1 MRRASPQSPF
11 RIVQH
16 LVFPSLVFSDGL
28 AATLC
33 SANCD
38 ATCPVPVCRT
48 CGWRSYSDVVFVPG
62 ASHSF
67 RVKDWILLP
76 SAVHSM
82 QLDTPLASR
91 PGRAKQLYPLGENYL
106 SNGRMPEL
114 NSRLTSLVFSRIKFV
129 RPSRARCGVKRLRSI
144 KLVVAV
150 RTNALT
156 SETKP
161 RPAGERATSSLTKRR
176 ITLNNKSVSTVAM
189 AASSAAFSFA
199 DTTGSSVPNVS
210 RSAVRARS

>member
-1 MRRASPQSPF
+1 METADNTALNQRPETLDRVCMNRTNDVLSCLVINNAMENPSRHIWVTFEEGYLWWCTVRAGITVNQDRDSEKTEGSFWLSCNRPWSNRSVGDLRQRPLSPNRRQSSKDSKHPSHVSLMRRASPQSPF

-82 QLDTPLASR
+82 QLI
-91 PGRAKQLYPLGENYL
+91 L
-106 SNGRMPEL
+106 S
-114 NSRLTSLVFSRIKFV
+114 
-129 RPSRARCGVKRLRSI
+129 AY
-144 KLVVAV
+144 
-150 RTNALT
+150 
-156 SETKP
+156 
-161 RPAGERATSSLTKRR
+161 
-176 ITLNNKSVSTVAM
+176 TV
-189 AASSAAFSFA
+189 
-199 DTTGSSVPNVS
+199 
-210 RSAVRARS
+210 

>member
-1 MRRASPQSPF
+1 MAACGTRTAIMCTKKTRDGAGPFYSDATLLLNFTVHSQASSKDSKHPSHVSLMRRASPQSPF
-11 RIVQH
+11 RIVVQH

-48 CGWRSYSDVVFVPG
+48 CGWRSYGDVVFVPG

-82 QLDTPLASR
+82 QLI
-91 PGRAKQLYPLGENYL
+91 L
-106 SNGRMPEL
+106 S
-114 NSRLTSLVFSRIKFV
+114 
-129 RPSRARCGVKRLRSI
+129 AY
-144 KLVVAV
+144 
-150 RTNALT
+150 
-156 SETKP
+156 
-161 RPAGERATSSLTKRR
+161 
-176 ITLNNKSVSTVAM
+176 TV
-189 AASSAAFSFA
+189 
-199 DTTGSSVPNVS
+199 
-210 RSAVRARS
+210 

>member
-1 MRRASPQSPF
+1 MGEISRRVMHKKKETRDVRVFYSDATLLSNFTVHSQASSKDSKHPSHVSLMRRASPQSPF

-82 QLDTPLASR
+82 QLILSR
-91 PGRAKQLYPLGENYL
+91 TR
-106 SNGRMPEL
+106 S
-114 NSRLTSLVFSRIKFV
+114 
-129 RPSRARCGVKRLRSI
+129 KRH
-144 KLVVAV
+144 
-150 RTNALT
+150 
-156 SETKP
+156 
-161 RPAGERATSSLTKRR
+161 KRW
-176 ITLNNKSVSTVAM
+176 A
-189 AASSAAFSFA
+189 
-199 DTTGSSVPNVS
+199 
-210 RSAVRARS
+210 